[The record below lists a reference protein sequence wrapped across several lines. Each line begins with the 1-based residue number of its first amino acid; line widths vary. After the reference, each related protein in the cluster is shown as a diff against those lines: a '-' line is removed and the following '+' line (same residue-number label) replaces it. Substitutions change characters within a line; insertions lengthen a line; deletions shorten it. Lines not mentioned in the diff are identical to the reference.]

1 MNEFEIE
8 MKVILSEALDILER
22 LSDEDIER
30 LYIS

>member
-8 MKVILSEALDILER
+8 MKVILSEALAILER